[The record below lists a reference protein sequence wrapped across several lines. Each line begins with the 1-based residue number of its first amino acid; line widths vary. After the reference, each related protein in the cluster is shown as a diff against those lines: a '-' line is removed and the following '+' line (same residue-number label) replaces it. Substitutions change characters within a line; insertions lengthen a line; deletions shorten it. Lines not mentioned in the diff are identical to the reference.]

1 MNALTRLPERALEL
15 ASQVGNGI
23 KDAVPNRALK
33 WVETGAALGALKTGT
48 RVATRMVRRNP
59 AIAVAAAA
67 GAGLLWY
74 AAHRRA
80 KQAENGAIQG
90 TATRVDAKRASGN
103 GARKR
108 KTTSTRS
115 RRSETATS
123 DES

>member
-90 TATRVDAKRASGN
+90 TATRVDAKRASGD